1 MCLNFKKNRTASDI
15 LFVDASREF
24 EKLKKQNHLRP
35 EDVNKIVDTVVQ
47 REEIEKYSH
56 LATLD
61 EIKENDYNLN
71 IPRYVDTY
79 EEEPPV
85 DLVALNNDIKNTNEE
100 IKKVE
105 AELLA
110 MLDDLVVTEETQA
123 LIDATKEVFGG

>member
-1 MCLNFKKNRTASDI
+1 MQ
-15 LFVDASREF
+15 
-24 EKLKKQNHLRP
+24 KLKKQNHLRL
-35 EDVNKIVDTVVQ
+35 EDVDKIVDTVVQ
-47 REEIEKYSH
+47 RKEIEKYSH

-105 AELLA
+105 AELLS

>member
-1 MCLNFKKNRTASDI
+1 VLILRKNRTASDI

-35 EDVNKIVDTVVQ
+35 EDVDKIVDTVVQ
-47 REEIEKYSH
+47 RKEIEKYSH

>member
-1 MCLNFKKNRTASDI
+1 
-15 LFVDASREF
+15 
-24 EKLKKQNHLRP
+24 KKQNHLRP
-35 EDVNKIVDTVVQ
+35 EDVDKIVDTVVQ
-47 REEIEKYSH
+47 RKEIEKYSH

>member
-1 MCLNFKKNRTASDI
+1 MILRKNRTASDI

-35 EDVNKIVDTVVQ
+35 EDVDKIVDTVVQ
-47 REEIEKYSH
+47 RKEIEKYSH

>member
-1 MCLNFKKNRTASDI
+1 MCLDFKKNRTASDI

-24 EKLKKQNHLRP
+24 EKLKQNHLRP
-35 EDVNKIVDTVVQ
+35 EDVDKIVDTVVQ
-47 REEIEKYSH
+47 RKEIEKYSH

-100 IKKVE
+100 IKK
-105 AELLA
+105 
-110 MLDDLVVTEETQA
+110 
-123 LIDATKEVFGG
+123 

>member
-1 MCLNFKKNRTASDI
+1 M
-15 LFVDASREF
+15 
-24 EKLKKQNHLRP
+24 KLKKQNHLRP
-35 EDVNKIVDTVVQ
+35 EDVDKIVDTVVQ
-47 REEIEKYSH
+47 RKEIEKYSH